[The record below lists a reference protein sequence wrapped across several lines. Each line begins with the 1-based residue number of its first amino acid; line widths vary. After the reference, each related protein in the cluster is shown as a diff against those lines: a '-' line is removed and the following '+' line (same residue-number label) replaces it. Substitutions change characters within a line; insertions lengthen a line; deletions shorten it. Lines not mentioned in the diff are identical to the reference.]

1 MQLQSEQRPTIG
13 YVVSTWP
20 RLSQTF
26 VAARA
31 KVEEH
36 FSIDRGA
43 SRLLELFAPS
53 LQKGFRPAQS
63 LWPISLPGPMKRLA
77 ELKDAPEGRG
87 RGRVKS
93 CLN

>member
-1 MQLQSEQRPTIG
+1 MQLQPEQKPTIG

-31 KVEEH
+31 KVQER

-43 SRLLELFAPS
+43 NRLLELFAPS
-53 LQKGFRPAQS
+53 MQKGSRPAQS
-63 LWPISLPGPMKRLA
+63 LWPISLPARIKRLPSLRMIRRVA
-77 ELKDAPEGRG
+77 EERE
-87 RGRVKS
+87 
-93 CLN
+93 